1 MALGNVR
8 IGGTVRAARV
18 IAAAGLIFTM
28 SSVARAQSIEV
39 GASASATCEPFES
52 SLCHRTW
59 GTTGA
64 LYASWW
70 ATDSLAVE
78 LRGAHLRG
86 PASRI
91 VAVGEQ
97 IDAHGRFY
105 RSYAVHD
112 ERRTLLQG
120 SVVYHFLEKRPVRPF
135 VGGGPGIL
143 WWAADASCPRELI
156 ECERVLPQGRPG
168 PLNHTTWVLS
178 VVGGVAFYPW
188 RGLTVRGGVRSA
200 SHPVA
205 PWRLASDAERRTNHA
220 ADELSEYFGSVGYR
234 W

>member
-1 MALGNVR
+1 M
-8 IGGTVRAARV
+8 RAARV
-18 IAAAGLIFTM
+18 IAAVGLLVSVCA
-28 SSVARAQSIEV
+28 SSVARAQSVEV
-39 GASASATCEPFES
+39 GASASVTCEPFES

-86 PASRI
+86 PASRV

-97 IDAHGRFY
+97 IDAHGSFY
-105 RSYAVHD
+105 RSYVVHD

-143 WWAADASCPRELI
+143 WWGADASCPRELI
-156 ECERVLPQGRPG
+156 ECQRVLPQGRPG

-178 VVGGVAFYPW
+178 VVGGVAFLPVEGTHGS
-188 RGLTVRGGVRSA
+188 RGSEK
-200 SHPVA
+200 
-205 PWRLASDAERRTNHA
+205 RLASSGSVAPCERRRA
-220 ADELSEYFGSVGYR
+220 PYK
-234 W
+234 